1 MVMGIGYN
9 PRIVTDGLVLCLDAA
24 NKRSDPG
31 TGTTWYDKVGGNNGT
46 LINMNGANF
55 SSDNGGSLIF
65 DGSNEYVDTGDPIVN
80 LDEDFTLSAIVKTP
94 STLSNNNNF
103 GTIISKGDVDNNFSG
118 RWVSMSYD
126 LEGDSFVL
134 GIDDRVTKSEFFSS
148 KVLSPDTIYSVS
160 MVSVRTSSCYL
171 FIDGELDGSF
181 ADNTS
186 LDADSNA
193 SLFLGTRARSGSN
206 TYYAM
211 AGNIFAAYVY
221 NRALSAKEVF
231 QNYEAT
237 KGRYA

>member
-1 MVMGIGYN
+1 MGTSYN
-9 PRIVTDGLVLCLDAA
+9 PPIVTDGLVCCLDAA
-24 NKRSDPG
+24 NVRSYPK
-31 TGTTWYDKVGGNNGT
+31 TGTTWTDLVGGNNGA
-46 LINMNGANF
+46 LQNMPSNF
-55 SSDNGGSLIF
+55 SNTNGGSLIF
-65 DGSNEYVDTGDPIVN
+65 DGANEYVDMGDPIVN

-221 NRALSAKEVF
+221 NRALSAKEVL